1 MLKFTD
7 TNLVDFVNMDLQ
19 ERKAAMIKR
28 FERVQ
33 DLALIKAIE
42 HMLGYAQND
51 HKRQESILE
60 AHLDEAQKQ
69 IENGQ
74 LTPHAKVRE
83 KYKKWL

>member
-1 MLKFTD
+1 
-7 TNLVDFVNMDLQ
+7 
-19 ERKAAMIKR
+19 MIKR

-42 HMLGYAQND
+42 HMLDYAQND
-51 HKRQESILE
+51 HKHQESILE
-60 AHLDEAQKQ
+60 AHLDEALNQ

-83 KYKKWL
+83 KYNKWL